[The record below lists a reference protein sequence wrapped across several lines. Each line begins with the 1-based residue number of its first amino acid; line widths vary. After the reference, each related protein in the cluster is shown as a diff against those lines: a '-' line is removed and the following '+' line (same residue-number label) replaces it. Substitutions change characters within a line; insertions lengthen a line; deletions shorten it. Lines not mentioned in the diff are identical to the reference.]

1 MNSIQISQSMEMYLK
16 ALFEFSGQDPATPA
30 RLAERLGVTNVSANE
45 MVHRLD
51 ELGLVSHVPY
61 HGVTLTEK
69 GMEIASNV
77 LRRQRL
83 WECFLHDHLK
93 IEWAKIYDL
102 SCELEHATAPEVT
115 EALAEFLG
123 DPKTCPRGNP
133 IPAVDGS
140 FTPLDGI
147 SLKDAAVGSTVTIVA
162 VKAIDSKVLKYL
174 QDRRILPGSI
184 AEVVEAAPLQGPL
197 TLLLHELKNDGAPA
211 QEVVVGLV
219 LAEYVIVRPY
229 Q

>member
-1 MNSIQISQSMEMYLK
+1 MNSIHISQSMEMYLK
-16 ALFEFSGQDPATPA
+16 ALFEFGDQEPATPA
-30 RLAERLGVTNVSANE
+30 RLGERLGVTNVSANE

-61 HGVTLTEK
+61 HGVTLTER

-123 DPKTCPRGNP
+123 DPKICPR
-133 IPAVDGS
+133 V
-140 FTPLDGI
+140 
-147 SLKDAAVGSTVTIVA
+147 AASVQRCEHRGRLRHQTLGEGVIRHGGP
-162 VKAIDSKVLKYL
+162 
-174 QDRRILPGSI
+174 QD
-184 AEVVEAAPLQGPL
+184 
-197 TLLLHELKNDGAPA
+197 
-211 QEVVVGLV
+211 
-219 LAEYVIVRPY
+219 
-229 Q
+229 